1 MGLIEDLNTMQCRQD
16 SKQLNLSWPTQAAPS
31 HLLSTS
37 PPSIPFLFISV
48 PLIPS
53 LLCVVLPSLYPFP
66 LYFPSPK
73 PPLNYAQSSPP
84 STYEK
89 LTNFGSLGL
98 PSGPIPFFANRPS
111 V

>member
-1 MGLIEDLNTMQCRQD
+1 MAYAASPIA
-16 SKQLNLSWPTQAAPS
+16 SPLS
-31 HLLSTS
+31 
-37 PPSIPFLFISV
+37 I
-48 PLIPS
+48 
-53 LLCVVLPSLYPFP
+53 PSLYPFP
-66 LYFPSPK
+66 LYFRSPK
-73 PPLNYAQSSPP
+73 SPLYSVQSSPP